1 MAVAEVTHLT
11 IEKGTDFEYDFQLFD
26 DNNEFI
32 NLENCQ
38 VIAKIKKY
46 PRSKSFNTFDV
57 VFLNRSQGIIRLL
70 MSNSST
76 IFLTEGRNVFDIGV
90 IYPNS
95 KIKLVVDG
103 TIIVKETSISLI
115 DYKKTIGNL
124 KEIDTD
130 TAEDGEV
137 LMFNQEKQELEFVNA
152 DEVLDKAAEDGLPE
166 QFIEEV
172 KDDISTSLP
181 INVDFGNY

>member
-76 IFLTEGRNVFDIGV
+76 IFLTEGRNCFDIGV

-103 TIIVKETSISLI
+103 TILVKETAISLI
-115 DYKKTIGNL
+115 VYEKTIGNL
-124 KEIDTD
+124 KKVDTT

-137 LMFNQEKQELEFVNA
+137 LVFNQEKQELEFLNP
-152 DEVLDKAAEDGLPE
+152 DEILDAESN
-166 QFIEEV
+166 I
-172 KDDISTSLP
+172 
-181 INVDFGNY
+181 DFGEY